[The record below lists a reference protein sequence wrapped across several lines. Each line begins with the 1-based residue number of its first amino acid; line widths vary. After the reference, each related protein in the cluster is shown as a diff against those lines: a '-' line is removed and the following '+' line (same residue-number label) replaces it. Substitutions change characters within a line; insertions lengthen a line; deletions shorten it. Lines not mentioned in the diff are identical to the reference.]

1 MLVWN
6 KIFVIN
12 SFIICEV
19 YDYFDDKTT
28 FHKKRVSLLIV
39 SLQNRR
45 VIFNSILNK
54 TFDNLI
60 HNKNIPIN
68 YKLLLQMNFICYIIF
83 RKYRYKVN

>member
-28 FHKKRVSLLIV
+28 FYKKRVSLLIV

-54 TFDNLI
+54 TFDNL
-60 HNKNIPIN
+60 N

>member
-28 FHKKRVSLLIV
+28 FYKKRVSLLIV

-60 HNKNIPIN
+60 HNKNIIIAN
-68 YKLLLQMNFICYIIF
+68 EFYLLYNIQE
-83 RKYRYKVN
+83 V

>member
-28 FHKKRVSLLIV
+28 FYKKRVSLLIV

-68 YKLLLQMNFICYIIF
+68 YKLLLQD
-83 RKYRYKVN
+83 RKSVV

>member
-1 MLVWN
+1 MR
-6 KIFVIN
+6 
-12 SFIICEV
+12 V

-28 FHKKRVSLLIV
+28 FYKKRVSLLIV
-39 SLQNRR
+39 GLHNRR

-68 YKLLLQMNFICYIIF
+68 YKLLLQMI
-83 RKYRYKVN
+83 

>member
-28 FHKKRVSLLIV
+28 FYKKRVSLLIV

-60 HNKNIPIN
+60 HNKKIPIN
-68 YKLLLQMNFICYIIF
+68 FVEFIIANEFYLLYNIQE
-83 RKYRYKVN
+83 V

>member
-28 FHKKRVSLLIV
+28 FYKKRVSLLIV

-68 YKLLLQMNFICYIIF
+68 HKLLLQMNFICYIIF

>member
-28 FHKKRVSLLIV
+28 FYKKRVSLLIV

-68 YKLLLQMNFICYIIF
+68 YKLLLQMNFIFYIIF

>member
-28 FHKKRVSLLIV
+28 FYKKRVSLLIV

-45 VIFNSILNK
+45 VIYYCK
-54 TFDNLI
+54 
-60 HNKNIPIN
+60 
-68 YKLLLQMNFICYIIF
+68 
-83 RKYRYKVN
+83 